1 MHVIIIIPLNK
12 LEELCFYNHYLIL
25 HLTDGMQI
33 ELLVIIVVK
42 ELYMYEAIG
51 IEGGKTNHSLRAT
64 AAIRL
69 FKEGIDEQLIMK

>member
-1 MHVIIIIPLNK
+1 MTMHVIIIIPLNK

-33 ELLVIIVVK
+33 ELLVITVVK
-42 ELYMYEAIG
+42 ELYEATG
-51 IEGGKTNHSLRAT
+51 IEGRKTNHSLRAT